1 MKSIAA
7 AVALVLSVTASCAS
21 KATAPAT
28 NVAATRAWPA
38 DFEGH
43 YEYWLA
49 DFEAH
54 YGYDTGYMEKL
65 LDLSPAAFDQFFA
78 AMGMSQLGE
87 HLSPDEHYVGAISAL
102 MADDCGACT
111 QLNLKMAV
119 EEGVDIELLRTLVER
134 PADLPPTLR
143 TIHDYATQVVSGGNA
158 SPDLVRDLRIAL
170 GDEGFAELAVNVLGC
185 RIYPGLRR
193 AMGAE
198 TACPPLTLD
207 F

>member
-1 MKSIAA
+1 MKPM
-7 AVALVLSVTASCAS
+7 ALVVAVNLALAASCS
-21 KATAPAT
+21 SNAPAPDPASD
-28 NVAATRAWPA
+28 VEATRA
-38 DFEGH
+38 
-43 YEYWLA
+43 WLA

-65 LDLSPAAFDQFFA
+65 VELSPAAFDQFAA
-78 AMGMSQLGE
+78 AMGMSELNE
-87 HLSPDEHYVGAISAL
+87 HLTAEQHYVGAISAL

-119 EEGVDIELLRTLVER
+119 EADVDRELLRTLIEKPVE
-134 PADLPPTLR
+134 LPPTLR
-143 TIHDYATQVVSGGNA
+143 AIHTYATQVVSGTNA
-158 SPDLVRDLRIAL
+158 NPDVVRDLLEAL
-170 GDEGFAELAVNVLGC
+170 GDEGFAELAVNILGC